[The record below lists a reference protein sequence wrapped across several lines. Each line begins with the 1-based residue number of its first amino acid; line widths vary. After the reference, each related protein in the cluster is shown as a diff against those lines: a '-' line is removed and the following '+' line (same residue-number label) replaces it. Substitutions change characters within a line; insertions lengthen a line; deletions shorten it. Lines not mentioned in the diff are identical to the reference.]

1 MACQIYFREKVEKF
15 FKRLKMRK
23 IEVVNIAKRVGA
35 A

>member
-1 MACQIYFREKVEKF
+1 MCQIYFREKVEKF
-15 FKRLKMRK
+15 FKRLKMSK

>member
-1 MACQIYFREKVEKF
+1 MCQIYFREKVEKF

>member
-1 MACQIYFREKVEKF
+1 MCQIYFREKVKNF
-15 FKRLKMRK
+15 FNGLKMRK